1 MVDPISIIGLV
12 AQVSHLIQRSYHYG
26 KAVHDAQNDMR
37 KLYTELL
44 ALKGVLE
51 QLEELDIASAEPHI
65 ADLKHSKEF
74 RKTLSSTSELVDR
87 LMENLNKKQT
97 SSRRVNA
104 FLWPWVKDDVKAD
117 IQDLERVKTW
127 FIVMMM
133 AESSTQM
140 EVLMLESREIFG
152 NYWRESGEGEAER

>member
-12 AQVSHLIQRSYHYG
+12 GQISDLIQRAYNYG
-26 KAVHDAQNDMR
+26 KAVHDAQSDMR

-51 QLEELDIASAEPHI
+51 QLEKLDIASAEPHI
-65 ADLKHSKEF
+65 ADLKRSKEF
-74 RKTLSSTSELVDR
+74 RKTLSSTSELVGR
-87 LMENLNKKQT
+87 LVDNLNKKQT

-133 AESSTQM
+133 TENS
-140 EVLMLESREIFG
+140 
-152 NYWRESGEGEAER
+152 